1 MFCISIQNE
10 ESTPLR
16 FLENV
21 RVTLTGSLHVPSG
34 VGVGRLAEF
43 ILETNYSSRRIIR
56 QTDNSSQHKCED

>member
-1 MFCISIQNE
+1 MFCISSQNE
-10 ESTPLR
+10 ESTLFR

-21 RVTLTGSLHVPSG
+21 GVTLTGSLHVPSG

-56 QTDNSSQHKCED
+56 LSINAKTDFDE

>member
-1 MFCISIQNE
+1 MFCIASQNE
-10 ESTPLR
+10 ESTPLC

-43 ILETNYSSRRIIR
+43 ILEANYSSRRIIR

>member
-1 MFCISIQNE
+1 MFCISSQNE
-10 ESTPLR
+10 ESTLFR

-21 RVTLTGSLHVPSG
+21 GATLTGSLHVPSG

-56 QTDNSSQHKCED
+56 LSINAKTDFDE

>member
-1 MFCISIQNE
+1 MFCISSQNE
-10 ESTPLR
+10 ESTLFR

-21 RVTLTGSLHVPSG
+21 GATLRGCLHVPSG

-56 QTDNSSQHKCED
+56 LSINAKTDFDE

>member
-10 ESTPLR
+10 ESNPLR

-43 ILETNYSSRRIIR
+43 ILEANYSSRRIIR